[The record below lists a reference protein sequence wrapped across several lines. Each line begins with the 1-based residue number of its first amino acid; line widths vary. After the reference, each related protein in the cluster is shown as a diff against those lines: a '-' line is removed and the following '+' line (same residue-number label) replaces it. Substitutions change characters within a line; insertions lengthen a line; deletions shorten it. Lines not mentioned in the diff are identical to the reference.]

1 MHILSIFLVIF
12 MITIQQLKERGD
24 KEMVKVREVDQ
35 IQTVRREKDNLRG
48 REGDVEGD
56 RWIEGR

>member
-1 MHILSIFLVIF
+1 

>member
-1 MHILSIFLVIF
+1 

-35 IQTVRREKDNLRG
+35 IQTVRRKKDNLRG